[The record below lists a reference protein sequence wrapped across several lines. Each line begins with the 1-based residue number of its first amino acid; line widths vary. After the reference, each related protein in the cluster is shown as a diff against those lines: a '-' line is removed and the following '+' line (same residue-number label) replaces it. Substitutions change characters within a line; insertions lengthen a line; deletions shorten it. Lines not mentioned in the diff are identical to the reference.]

1 MRIFLMQ
8 AKAKSTKER
17 KKHVKTYPNL
27 KSIITPDEFIV
38 NIDDNIHKTLAMVEE
53 MKNTTRNVVFA
64 LANYLKAN
72 KQYNQY
78 NAVMNCGNFL
88 MFKQYQ
94 NFEQTTK
101 LDKANF
107 CRHPLC
113 PMCEHRKSL
122 IEFNKLSLAAEEVKT
137 KGRLY
142 HLVLAIP
149 NTYNISKAELMN
161 LKAKGVYFI
170 KHHLNIKDYFSSL
183 EVKYTKDRGFHP
195 HLHILLKSDK
205 FINVDEEYIK
215 KMSFLWKQVYFKEE
229 DGYDGYTY
237 YIRGLTSDEGLHE
250 LTKYV
255 VKGDTFDDIIDAIK
269 KGLPKA
275 IKGVRKY
282 SAGGDFKKA
291 LTNAKGKLTDELINE
306 SESLKNTSYYY
317 RVFEYITGKKGGK
330 YVER

>member
-1 MRIFLMQ
+1 M
-8 AKAKSTKER
+8 
-17 KKHVKTYPNL
+17 KTPTNL
-27 KSIITPDEFIV
+27 KTIISSDDFIV
-38 NIDDNIHKTLAMVEE
+38 NIDDNIHKTLAMAEE
-53 MKNTTRNVVFA
+53 IKNTTKNVVFA
-64 LANYLKAN
+64 LGNYLRAN

-94 NFEQTTK
+94 NLEQTAK

-122 IEFNKLSLAAEEVKT
+122 IEFNKLKIAAAEVET

-149 NTYNISKAELMN
+149 NTYSISKVELMN

-183 EVKYTKDRGFHP
+183 EVKYTKEKGFHP

-205 FINVDEEYIK
+205 FISVDEEYIK
-215 KMSFLWKQVYFKEE
+215 KMSCLWKQTYFKAEKE
-229 DGYDGYTY
+229 YEGYTY
-237 YIRGLTSDEGLHE
+237 YIRGLSSDKGLHE

-291 LTNAKGKLTDELINE
+291 LSNAKEKLTDELINE
-306 SESLKNTSYYY
+306 SESLKNINYYY